1 MSRINTERPHR
12 ALIGTLLLLSV
23 VATTPLHAQDTAAVR
38 TDSVAVVPG
47 WTTTLRPY
55 LFLAGISGSVTAGP
69 STIPINSSF
78 GEIVDNLQPS
88 FFTAVAF
95 EKGIWGAYAD
105 FQYISLQGEGTG
117 MLGTTVG
124 LKNIIGEADVTLRPS
139 RGSTLRLL
147 AGARGYQV
155 DQTATIGDSL
165 VIHGETFV
173 IDPII
178 GAMGTWDLGE
188 RWQFEMRGDIGGF
201 GISSEFTSQLS
212 IIAMY
217 DLSKTVSIP
226 FGYRILNYRIKDDD
240 VWMDTSMGGLVL
252 GVDIRP

>member
-1 MSRINTERPHR
+1 MFRVRH
-12 ALIGTLLLLSV
+12 LITAGVLLTIPCLAT
-23 VATTPLHAQDTAAVR
+23 VAHAQESTAGP
-38 TDSVAVVPG
+38 TDSVTAPPG
-47 WTTTLRPY
+47 WTTTIRPY
-55 LFLAGISGSVTAGP
+55 LFLAGISGSLTAGP

-78 GEIVDNLQPS
+78 GELVDNLQPS

-95 EKGIWGAYAD
+95 EKGVWGVYAD
-105 FQYISLQGEGTG
+105 FQYISLEGEGTG

-124 LKNIIGEADVTLRPS
+124 LKNIIGEADVTFRPS
-139 RGSTLRLL
+139 PGSSLRLL

-155 DQTATIGDSL
+155 DQSVTINSNPP
-165 VIHGETFV
+165 IHGETFV

-178 GAMGTWDLGE
+178 GAMGTWDLGDK
-188 RWQFEMRGDIGGF
+188 WQFEMRGDFGGF

-212 IIAMY
+212 IVAMY
-217 DLSKTVSIP
+217 DVSSTISIP
-226 FGYRILNYRIKDDD
+226 FGYRILNYRIKDDE

>member
-1 MSRINTERPHR
+1 MSTTQRIVR
-12 ALIGTLLLLSV
+12 AGALLLALAFPALTS
-23 VATTPLHAQDTAAVR
+23 AQNTPS
-38 TDSVAVVPG
+38 DSVTPTAVPG
-47 WTTTLRPY
+47 WSTTLRPY
-55 LFLAGISGSVTAGP
+55 LFLAGLSGSLTTGP

-78 GEIVDNLQPS
+78 GELLDNLQPS
-88 FFTAVAF
+88 FFVAAAF
-95 EKGIWGAYAD
+95 EKERWGVYAD

-117 MLGTTVG
+117 MLGTTVQ
-124 LKNIIGEADVTLRPS
+124 LKNTIGEIDATFRPA
-139 RGSTLRLL
+139 RGSSLRLI

-155 DQTATIGDSL
+155 DQTVTIGANPPL
-165 VIHGETFV
+165 HGETFV

-212 IIAMY
+212 IISMY
-217 DLSKTVSIP
+217 DVSETISIP
-226 FGYRILNYRIKDDD
+226 FGYRILSYRIKDDK

>member
-1 MSRINTERPHR
+1 MPRTPNLVR
-12 ALIGTLLLLSV
+12 AGLLLLALSTPAQALAQESDSTAGP
-23 VATTPLHAQDTAAVR
+23 VAA
-38 TDSVAVVPG
+38 PG

-55 LFLAGISGSVTAGP
+55 LFLAGVSGSITAGP

-78 GEIVDNLQPS
+78 GELVDNLQPS
-88 FFTAVAF
+88 FFTAVTF
-95 EKGIWGAYAD
+95 EKGVWGLYAD
-105 FQYISLQGEGTG
+105 FQYISLEGEGTG
-117 MLGTTVG
+117 LLGTTVG
-124 LKNIIGEADVTLRPS
+124 LKNIIGEADVTFRPS
-139 RGSTLRLL
+139 PGSSLRLL

-155 DQTATIGDSL
+155 DQKVTLGDTL
-165 VIHGETFV
+165 VIRGETFV
-173 IDPII
+173 LDPIV

-188 RWQFEMRGDIGGF
+188 KWQFEMRGDIGGF

-217 DLSKTVSIP
+217 DVSQTISIP
-226 FGYRILNYRIKDDD
+226 FGYRIINYRIKDDE